1 MPNALRK
8 VRFNVPVLKYR
19 GKKTK
24 PVSFRL
30 PAELVKQLE
39 TTALRLGY
47 SRTDFTSI
55 VLDQAL
61 QQLSRT
67 HEHRR

>member
-1 MPNALRK
+1 MPNELRK
-8 VRFNVPVLKYR
+8 LRFNVPELKYR

-30 PAELVKQLE
+30 PAELVRQLE
-39 TTALRLGY
+39 ITASRLGY
-47 SRTDFTSI
+47 SRTDLVAL

-61 QQLSRT
+61 QQLAQTRIG
-67 HEHRR
+67 R